1 MQTRLLKTKQPFI
14 VVAVFCLS
22 LLSACGQVVPPT
34 ASASTDEA
42 AIDAALVHYD
52 AANYATAITQL
63 TAFKNNYPNSPYLD
77 EAQYFIGRS
86 THELAY
92 LESIAPI
99 ATLNS
104 LYTFD
109 AARVEYA
116 KLINDPINN
125 ARKWAD
131 DAQYQ
136 IGSTHFDEAMSK
148 AAALA
153 VADYSSAVGAFD
165 KVFAYTAPS
174 VGNSAQYYKARA
186 IHRLAQI
193 EQVAVTPTVDYPYT
207 YDFARAEYAK
217 LLTPVNVRSD
227 DAQYQIGM
235 AHFDEGMGKAPNSA
249 DDLKLAVDEF
259 HKVLAYAD
267 TPFAADAQYY
277 KARATH
283 EWAAAQPNVLANF
296 NLARDE
302 YALVKNYLLNTWLDD
317 AAYQS
322 ALTYDDAEDCAAELR
337 EMEQFVMDY
346 SLPTLSPLVAD
357 AQKHIDD
364 LKLALA
370 IPAGNFKDHKK
381 CPRPV

>member
-1 MQTRLLKTKQPFI
+1 MQTHFLKTKQPFI
-14 VVAVFCLS
+14 VVAVLCLS
-22 LLSACGQVVPPT
+22 LFSACGQVVNPDT
-34 ASASTDEA
+34 SASADEA

-63 TAFKNNYPNSPYLD
+63 TAFKNNYLSSPYLD

-92 LESIAPI
+92 LESIAPT
-99 ATLNS
+99 ATLND

-109 AARVEYA
+109 VARAEYA

-136 IGSTHFDEAMSK
+136 IGSSYFDQRNYLLALEA
-148 AAALA
+148 
-153 VADYSSAVGAFD
+153 FE
-165 KVFAYTAPS
+165 KVFVYTAPS
-174 VGNSAQYYKARA
+174 TGNSAQYYKARA

-193 EQVAVTPTVDYPYT
+193 EQAALLSTPSYPYT

-217 LLTPVNVRSD
+217 LLSPPANVRSD

-235 AHFDEGMGKAPNSA
+235 AYFDEGMGKAPNSA
-249 DDLKLAVDEF
+249 EDLALAIAAF
-259 HKVLAYAD
+259 HKVFAYTE
-267 TPFAADAQYY
+267 TPLAADAQYY

-283 EWAAAQPNVLANF
+283 EWAAALPIDLNNF
-296 NLARDE
+296 NLARAE
-302 YALVKNYLLNTWLDD
+302 YARVKNYLFNTWLDD

-337 EMEQFVMDY
+337 AMEQFVLDY
-346 SLPTLSPLVAD
+346 SIPQTAIPSPFVAE

-370 IPAGNFKDHKK
+370 IPAGDFKDHKK